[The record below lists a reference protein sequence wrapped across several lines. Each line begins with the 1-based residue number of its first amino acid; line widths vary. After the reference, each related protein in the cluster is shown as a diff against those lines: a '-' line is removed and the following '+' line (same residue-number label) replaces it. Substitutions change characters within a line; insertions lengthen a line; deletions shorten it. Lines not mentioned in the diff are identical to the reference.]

1 MAPLLADGTSAGDA
15 AEQVAAAPTGGFVAE
30 ATMCPD
36 EVDMYAGPLRYAHD
50 DAPVLLLQ
58 TVTDWDGGPLDATDL
73 VQIGGVQYTGGV
85 PLFYFYA
92 GFYS

>member
-1 MAPLLADGTSAGDA
+1 M
-15 AEQVAAAPTGGFVAE
+15 
-30 ATMCPD
+30 
-36 EVDMYAGPLRYAHD
+36 AGPLRYVHE

-73 VQIGGVQYTGGV
+73 VQLNGVQFTDGV